1 MCVYISE
8 SLEEAEGMRQ
18 DGHGADGVLW
28 FRGDGRQEHGW
39 FPIIS
44 RAIPQ
49 VALYGRPQGRVDF
62 HKQVLSEELFIFYVS
77 KKEWCIHNIPCHL
90 HFTLVK

>member
-18 DGHGADGVLW
+18 DGHGADAGPGCL
-28 FRGDGRQEHGW
+28 
-39 FPIIS
+39 I
-44 RAIPQ
+44 
-49 VALYGRPQGRVDF
+49 DF

>member
-8 SLEEAEGMRQ
+8 SLKEAEGMRQ

-49 VALYGRPQGRVDF
+49 VALYGRPQGRDV
-62 HKQVLSEELFIFYVS
+62 
-77 KKEWCIHNIPCHL
+77 W
-90 HFTLVK
+90 

>member
-8 SLEEAEGMRQ
+8 SLEEAEGMWQ

-49 VALYGRPQGRVDF
+49 VAV
-62 HKQVLSEELFIFYVS
+62 ELEHQRHELGTAPAIGQEV
-77 KKEWCIHNIPCHL
+77 
-90 HFTLVK
+90 